1 MRLGAEVRQDSAKM
15 ASRTPK
21 SEKPR
26 ELPSG
31 LSLPG
36 RLLGA
41 LGGVLG
47 PLGGL
52 WRRLGGALEAEAR
65 QDSAKMAPSTPK
77 SENPRELPSGLRPPG
92 QWAWVPT
99 CGVARRRR
107 SGRAWS

>member
-1 MRLGAEVRQDSAKM
+1 MRQHSAKM

-31 LSLPG
+31 FSLPG
-36 RLLGA
+36 RLLVA

-52 WRRLGGALEAEAR
+52 LEASEGVLEALGR
-65 QDSAKMAPSTPK
+65 VL
-77 SENPRELPSGLRPPG
+77 REIIAFCRC
-92 QWAWVPT
+92 WTRV
-99 CGVARRRR
+99 
-107 SGRAWS
+107 

>member
-1 MRLGAEVRQDSAKM
+1 MEVLDGVLEALGGLLEASEGVLEALGGALEAEVRQDSAKM

-52 WRRLGGALEAEAR
+52 LEALKASWRLLE
-65 QDSAKMAPSTPK
+65 PS
-77 SENPRELPSGLRPPG
+77 
-92 QWAWVPT
+92 
-99 CGVARRRR
+99 
-107 SGRAWS
+107 